1 MGILLLVRHAP
12 TEASQEGR
20 NLGIATDPP
29 LSDAGARLAA
39 RLATLLA
46 GEIAALPAG
55 AMRVVSS
62 PALRCRQ
69 TADAILAGLSR
80 PTQVE
85 AAPGLL
91 EIDYGQWDGLTA
103 AQCAARDPELRA
115 AWEADPFA
123 IRAPDGESGADVA
136 ARAFPVLAEIRTW
149 LEEDRARTA
158 IVVAHNHVNRLWLTS
173 LLGWPMADYR
183 RRSTQDPAG
192 YSVVELAGGVPQ
204 LRRLNARPMTD

>member
-1 MGILLLVRHAP
+1 MGALLLVRHAP
-12 TEASQEGR
+12 TDASQQGR

-39 RLATLLA
+39 RLATTLA

-55 AMRVVSS
+55 AMRVATS

-69 TADAILAGLSR
+69 TATAIGGQLSR
-80 PTQVE
+80 PTE
-85 AAPGLL
+85 AEVAPGLI
-91 EIDYGQWDGLTA
+91 EIDYGEWDGLTA
-103 AQCAARDPELRA
+103 YQCMARDPVLRA
-115 AWEADPFA
+115 AWEADPYA
-123 IRAPDGESGADVA
+123 TRAPGGESGADVA
-136 ARAFPVLAEIRTW
+136 ARAFPVLRQIQRW
-149 LEEDRARTA
+149 LEEDQARTA

-192 YSVVELAGGVPQ
+192 YSLIELAGGVPL
-204 LRRLNARPMTD
+204 LRRLNSTPAPA